1 MWPAPQIARRRHL
14 YRLSVLLTRA
24 FSGLTGLALLTSRL
38 VCLIVIAWFV
48 VFVADQST
56 QAAKQQVDKLGSS
69 LQQPAPT
76 HKKESSAKKALN
88 EAAKAITS
96 PFAGLTSHTSS
107 AWLSH
112 GADTVLA
119 LLIYGFG
126 VGFLARLVRLRV

>member
-1 MWPAPQIARRRHL
+1 M
-14 YRLSVLLTRA
+14 LLTRA
-24 FSGLTGLALLTSRL
+24 FSGLTGLALLASRI

-56 QAAKQQVDKLGSS
+56 QAAKQQVDKLGSN
-69 LQQPAPT
+69 LRQPAPE
-76 HKKESSAKKALN
+76 HKKQSSARKALD

-96 PFAGLTSHTSS
+96 PFAGLTSHSS

-112 GADTVLA
+112 GADTLLA